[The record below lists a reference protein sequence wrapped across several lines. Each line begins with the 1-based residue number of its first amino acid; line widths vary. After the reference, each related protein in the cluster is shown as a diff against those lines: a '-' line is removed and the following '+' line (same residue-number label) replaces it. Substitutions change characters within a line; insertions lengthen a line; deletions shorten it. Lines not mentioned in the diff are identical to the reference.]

1 MKIKQVYDHV
11 IDGRDIPYGTVFEAN
26 HPSDPTCRHV
36 FLRTAM
42 GVVSLTDPH
51 DTWTPSL
58 HGAYDMPKF
67 RDYLPL
73 DVELIIHGP
82 ARGDSPSPL
91 SAPAG
96 RT

>member
-1 MKIKQVYDHV
+1 MKITQVYDHV
-11 IDGRDIPYGTVFEAN
+11 IDGKDIPYGTVFEAN
-26 HPSDPTCRHV
+26 HPSDLTCRHV
-36 FLRTAM
+36 FLRTAV
-42 GVVSLTDPH
+42 GVVGLTDPR

-58 HGAYDMPKF
+58 GAGGMPKF

-73 DVELIIHGP
+73 DVELVIHGA